1 MGAQSAE
8 TFSSMFYD
16 VRFKS
21 KCNERALLTSQ
32 NSFIFPV
39 SYRYIITVD
48 GVKPGQGALFIE
60 PISSLLQAEMH

>member
-8 TFSSMFYD
+8 TFSSMFY
-16 VRFKS
+16 VLYFKS
-21 KCNERALLTSQ
+21 KRNERSLLTSQ
-32 NSFIFPV
+32 NSFIFPL
-39 SYRYIITVD
+39 SYIYIITVD